1 MFLTQ
6 TVEPEVYLNNQRQ
19 LEAADEAKDFTAL
32 LNLVDYPIKII
43 LISCDLLNPCARRLN
58 Q

>member
-1 MFLTQ
+1 MFL